1 MIMFAKSTKVL
12 VATLVLAAASL
23 SFAANAAPRPNQGG
37 WQGGESYMQESS
49 ARTSY
54 QGYDPPWTF
63 ACIKDHGTSRC
74 NDLN

>member
-1 MIMFAKSTKVL
+1 MTIKRMSAVL
-12 VATLVLAAASL
+12 LALA
-23 SFAANAAPRPNQGG
+23 FAATTTVAQARSHRPPDAA
-37 WQGGESYMQESS
+37 WS

-54 QGYDPPWTF
+54 QGYEAPWTF

>member
-1 MIMFAKSTKVL
+1 MTINRMSTVL
-12 VATLVLAAASL
+12 LALV
-23 SFAANAAPRPNQGG
+23 FAATASVAQARSHRAPDAA
-37 WQGGESYMQESS
+37 WS

-54 QGYDPPWTF
+54 QNYDPPWTF